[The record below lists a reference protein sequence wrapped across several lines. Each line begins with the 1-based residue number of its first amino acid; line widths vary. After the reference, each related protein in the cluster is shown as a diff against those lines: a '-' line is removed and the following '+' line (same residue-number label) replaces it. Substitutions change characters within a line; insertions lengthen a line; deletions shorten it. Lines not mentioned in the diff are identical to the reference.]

1 MSQLELRL
9 PTDAEEPEFWRA
21 HRTTSPETPFFLPG
35 YTEGMSFRSYID
47 QLAAQARGLALP
59 SGFVPV
65 TFLFAFAAG
74 RIVGRVSIRHELNDF
89 LRRQG
94 GHIGYVVVPEFRQC
108 GYATQ
113 ILRQALRIC
122 RVRVWS
128 RPRLAD
134 LRR

>member
-1 MSQLELRL
+1 MAQLELRL

-21 HRTTSPETPFFLPG
+21 HRATSPETPFFLPG
-35 YTEGMSFRSYID
+35 YTAGMSFRSYID

-94 GHIGYVVVPEFRQC
+94 GHIGYDTSITAPFL
-108 GYATQ
+108 A
-113 ILRQALRIC
+113 ALWHRKQPC
-122 RVRVWS
+122 P
-128 RPRLAD
+128 RPTKGDD
-134 LRR
+134 LRPAL